1 LHHYRWPSLVSK
13 DDDGPYLHIYNKGK
27 DSPSLYMS
35 VQPFDIQSVCFI
47 SFYLFKTIP
56 VGKFSSFTAILSPSA
71 AFSGSREIEDILY

>member
-1 LHHYRWPSLVSK
+1 
-13 DDDGPYLHIYNKGK
+13 
-27 DSPSLYMS
+27 MS

-71 AFSGSREIEDILY
+71 VFSGSREIADILY

>member
-1 LHHYRWPSLVSK
+1 
-13 DDDGPYLHIYNKGK
+13 
-27 DSPSLYMS
+27 MS

-71 AFSGSREIEDILY
+71 VFSGSREIADIIILSIGKSGEFFLSETRYLGGLY